1 VKYIIDTHALVWWL
15 RDRPALSA
23 RARAAIANP
32 QSEILVSAVSHYEIA
47 FKAAIGKID
56 SDIVVMLPLVL
67 RQDRFQGLDLTPDV
81 ALAAG
86 RLPPE
91 HRDPWDRIIA
101 MQSIANGWPV
111 ITSDLAIAALGAKTL
126 W

>member
-1 VKYIIDTHALVWWL
+1 MRYLVDTHALIWWL

-23 RARAAIANP
+23 RARSALADPRNDIA
-32 QSEILVSAVSHYEIA
+32 VSAVSHYEIA
-47 FKAAIGKID
+47 FKAAIGKLD
-56 SDIVVMLPLVL
+56 DEIVVMLPLIL
-67 RQDRFQGLDLTPDV
+67 RQARFQGLDVTPEV

-86 RLPPE
+86 RLPPT

-101 MQSIANGWPV
+101 MQSITNGWPV
-111 ITSDLAIAALGAKTL
+111 ITSDPAISALGAKTV

>member
-1 VKYIIDTHALVWWL
+1 MRFVLDTHALIWWL

-23 RARAAIANP
+23 KARAAIANAE
-32 QSEILVSAVSHYEIA
+32 SEILVSAVTHYEIA
-47 FKAAIGKID
+47 FKAAIGKLD
-56 SDIVVMLPLVL
+56 DEIVVALPLLL
-67 RQDRFQGLDLTPDV
+67 RHERFQGFPVTPEI

-86 RLPPE
+86 RLPPA

-101 MQSIANGWPV
+101 MQSMANDWPV
-111 ITSDLAIAALGAKTL
+111 ITADPAIAMLGAATL

>member
-1 VKYIIDTHALVWWL
+1 MKYIIDTHALIWWL

-23 RARAAIANP
+23 RARAAIADP
-32 QSEILVSAVSHYEIA
+32 QNEIVVSAVSHYEIA
-47 FKAAIGKID
+47 FKAAIGKLD
-56 SDIVVMLPLVL
+56 NDIVVMLPLIL
-67 RQDRFQGLDLTPDV
+67 RQERFQGLDLTPDV

-101 MQSIANGWPV
+101 MQSMTTGWPV
-111 ITSDLAIAALGAKTL
+111 ITSDPAISALGAKTV

>member
-1 VKYIIDTHALVWWL
+1 MKFIVDTHALIWWL

-23 RARAAIANP
+23 RARAAIAHP
-32 QSEILVSAVSHYEIA
+32 QNEILVSAVSHYEIA
-47 FKAAIGKID
+47 FKAAIGKLD
-56 SDIVVMLPLVL
+56 DDLVVALPLLL
-67 RQDRFQGLDLTPDV
+67 RQARFQGLDVTPEV

-86 RLPPE
+86 RLPPV

-101 MQSIANGWPV
+101 MQSMTNGWPV
-111 ITSDLAIAALGAKTL
+111 ITSDPAIAALGAKTM

>member
-1 VKYIIDTHALVWWL
+1 MKYIVDTHALIWWL

-32 QSEILVSAVSHYEIA
+32 QNEILVSAVSHYEIA
-47 FKAAIGKID
+47 FKAAIGKLD
-56 SDIVVMLPLVL
+56 NDIVVALPLLL
-67 RQDRFQGLDLTPDV
+67 RHDRFQGLELTPDV

-86 RLPPE
+86 RLPPV

-101 MQSIANGWPV
+101 MQSMANDWPV
-111 ITSDLAIAALGAKTL
+111 ITSDPAIAALGAKTL

>member
-1 VKYIIDTHALVWWL
+1 MKYILDTHALIWWL

-23 RARAAIANP
+23 RARATIANP
-32 QSEILVSAVSHYEIA
+32 QNEIVVSAVTHYEIA
-47 FKAAIGKID
+47 FKAAIGKLD
-56 SDIVVMLPLVL
+56 NDVVVALPLLL
-67 RQDRFQGLDLTPDV
+67 RHERFQGLDLSSDV

-86 RLPPE
+86 RLPPD

-101 MQSIANGWPV
+101 MQSMANDWPV
-111 ITSDLAIAALGAKTL
+111 ITSDAAISALGAKTL

>member
-1 VKYIIDTHALVWWL
+1 MKWIIDTHALIWWL
-15 RDRPALSA
+15 RDRPMLSS
-23 RARAAIANP
+23 RARSVIANP

-47 FKAAIGKID
+47 FKAAIGKLD
-56 SDIVVMLPLVL
+56 NDIVDMLPLIL
-67 RQDRFQGLDLTPDV
+67 RQERFQGLDLTPDV

-86 RLPPE
+86 RLPPG

-101 MQSIANGWPV
+101 MQSMANDWPV
-111 ITSDLAIAALGAKTL
+111 ITSDAAFAALGAKTV